1 MWACVCVCV
10 RVCVCLPE
18 VAIEDDELSREVCV
32 GVQLKSL
39 IKVLVGSRLQ
49 YQGRR

>member
-1 MWACVCVCV
+1 M
-10 RVCVCLPE
+10 RFDELDE
-18 VAIEDDELSREVCV
+18 LNRNELDELSREVCV